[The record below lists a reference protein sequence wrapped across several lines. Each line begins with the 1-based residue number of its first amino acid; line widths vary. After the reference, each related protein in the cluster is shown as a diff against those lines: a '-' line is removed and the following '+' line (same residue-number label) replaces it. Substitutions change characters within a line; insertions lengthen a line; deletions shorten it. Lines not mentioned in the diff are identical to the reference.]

1 MAYNRYLLSLVLLLL
16 TLVNTTL
23 GQYIL
28 EFTSAKETNLFLTN
42 YKDAITKTRYLYD
55 SDVLTGTAIDFQNEK
70 VAKQIIDD
78 DQSIVNVW
86 PIHHRIRQQ
95 APTTTPIDFKN
106 NESSSSSNSVPFVP
120 QNKDTLRILTQ
131 ENNKSQNLKSNG
143 KGIKIGIIDSG
154 VDYTLPAL
162 GGCFGENCK
171 IAYGHD
177 LVGNDFDGTASSIK
191 ESNDPID
198 NCPANSTSAT
208 GHGTFV
214 TGIIAAEDKQ
224 YNWNGVAPGATIGMW
239 KVYGCNY
246 PAAPNDIVIKAMEM
260 AYKAKM
266 DIISISLGVSG
277 GWAED
282 ILSVVAD
289 RIVAKGIHGTRGI
302 FLTASPA
309 SAKNVIAAGSTMNS
323 HVPGYILNLYN
334 NNNNN
339 GSKKSIEIPYRTFT
353 STPLVLNETL
363 PLESN
368 KKFNAKDD
376 ACKKLEKD
384 RYNGSIALIHQTN
397 CDPLLQIM
405 HARDA
410 GAKAVLMYTDTT
422 DNATTQ
428 VTVLSSA
435 VLPVAFIN
443 SDDAKKA
450 FESSKVEFT
459 NILVSMTAPASTQD
473 TVSGFSTLG
482 PTNELDLKPELLAI
496 GGDVFSTLP
505 RYLQS
510 YGFRSGT
517 SFSTP
522 YIAGSVAL
530 LLSNTQAN
538 LKPDQAKNILMNFAK
553 QVTGPISDIHYGD
566 SPIRQGAGVIDVTRS
581 ITAYNNFVVLP
592 AKLSLNDTMH
602 FNQQQH
608 IIIYNQAETETTFE
622 ISHLPSLTVT
632 GYSLTNTTDKTPLE
646 PIGLF
651 GKNGSVATVD
661 FSRDKLVVVPAGES
675 VQVRVRIQPPPIFEK
690 DSNAMYGGYIGIT
703 SNQHQATVPYFGM
716 IGNMHDLPILDR
728 SSHPSPAAPYTF
740 PAIGYANSSGTLN
753 SNETGHFVIQHKE
766 SKVVG
771 APYVLVRLLTGT
783 RLLMIQVLNK
793 RGKIVGDVP
802 IDASRTWMMR
812 NTLLPSDYS
821 TSFYSWNWNGDYVP
835 KDVTLSGTNKGFTP
849 KLIKSGEYRLK
860 VKGLRVNGDPAN
872 SKDWDEW
879 ISPRLKLVIR

>member
-1 MAYNRYLLSLVLLLL
+1 MAYNRYLLLLLLL
-16 TLVNTTL
+16 TLFNSTL
-23 GQYIL
+23 GQYII

-42 YKDAITKTRYLYD
+42 YKHVITKIRHLYD

-78 DQSIVNVW
+78 DQSIVHVW

-95 APTTTPIDFKN
+95 APIIDFKN
-106 NESSSSSNSVPFVP
+106 NESNSNSVPFVP

-131 ENNKSQNLKSNG
+131 ENNKSQTLKSNG

-162 GGCFGENCK
+162 GGCFGKNCK

-266 DIISISLGVSG
+266 DVISISLGVSG

-289 RIVAKGIHGTRGI
+289 RIVSKGVHVITASGNIGTRGI

-309 SAKNVIAAGSTMNS
+309 SAKNVIAAGSTMNR
-323 HVPGYILNLYN
+323 HVPGYILKLYN
-334 NNNNN
+334 E
-339 GSKKSIEIPYRTFT
+339 SKQSIEIAYRTFT
-353 STPLVLNETL
+353 NTPLVLNKTL
-363 PLESN
+363 PLKSN
-368 KKFNAKDD
+368 KKFNAQDD
-376 ACKKLEKD
+376 ACKKLDED

-422 DNATTQ
+422 NNATTQ
-428 VTVLSSA
+428 VTVLSRA

-443 SDDAKKA
+443 HDDAKKA

-459 NILVSMTAPASTQD
+459 NILVSMTAPASTLD
-473 TVSGFSTLG
+473 TVSAFSTLG

-530 LLSNTQAN
+530 LLSNTQTN
-538 LKPDQAKNILMNFAK
+538 LKPDQAKNILMNFAN

-581 ITAYNNFVVLP
+581 IAAYNNLMVLP
-592 AKLSLNDTMH
+592 AKLSFNDTSH
-602 FNQQQH
+602 FNKQQH
-608 IIIYNQAETETTFE
+608 ITIYNQAKTETTFE
-622 ISHLPSLTVT
+622 ISHSPSLTVT
-632 GYSLTNTTDKTPLE
+632 GYSLTNTTNKTPLE

-651 GKNGSVATVD
+651 GQNDSVATMD
-661 FSRDKLVVVPAGES
+661 FSCDKLVVPAGES
-675 VQVRVRIQPPPIFEK
+675 AQVRVRIQPPPIFEK
-690 DSNAMYGGYIGIT
+690 DSNAMYGGYIGIR
-703 SNQHQATVPYFGM
+703 SNEYQATVPYFGM
-716 IGNMHDLPILDR
+716 IGNMHDLPILDK
-728 SSHPSPAAPYTF
+728 SSNPSPAAPYTF

-753 SNETGHFVIQHKE
+753 SNETGHFHIQHKE

-771 APYVLVRLLTGT
+771 APYVLVRILTGT

-802 IDASRTWMMR
+802 IDESRTYMMR

-849 KLIKSGEYRLK
+849 KLFKSGEYRLK
-860 VKGLRVNGDPAN
+860 VKGLRVNGNPAN
-872 SKDWDEW
+872 NKDWDEW
-879 ISPRLKLVIR
+879 ISPRLKLVIE